1 MDAQT
6 ILFDLYHRKFPASN
20 LPKSLIIKIA
30 TMIPRQWGR
39 TACLNSATQTQLVRR
54 LSTFTAGG
62 SIIRPRIEHLR
73 RARHS
78 VTSRAFSQTGQLHK
92 RLEHLRTQSTLQNV
106 QTNRQQI
113 LHPSNTLL
121 QSRFPTKTV
130 IALVLV
136 GGLAYYLVDIVD
148 PSWTDDVYAA
158 FSSGDDS
165 SSLTT
170 PLHFYRNRTE
180 VQHTLDYHIPDAS
193 APLKDPTVAKFLS
206 DQFEKLCFGW
216 MMTEDDARKGVEG
229 MEDIQMPIT
238 HGCRFRSNEPCE
250 DFFALGTSPGPG
262 EKPWNYWTVLDGHA
276 GRHTAFYLQW
286 SLIPM
291 VSSALCAL
299 PRTASSPEIENTIK
313 NAFLSTDRTIMD
325 RAKTAANWY
334 PAANAAAI
342 AALTPAFSGSC
353 ALLAAFDASTC
364 TLRVACTGDSRAVL
378 GRWDPSTSSYT
389 AIPLSVDQTGF
400 NAAEVER
407 LTREHP
413 DEPSIIDPKTG
424 RLMGIAVTRAF
435 GDHRWKWDNDLVKA
449 CQHKF
454 WGTAPRPG
462 SKTPPYMTAE
472 PEITETQIVRCEPDD
487 YKYPSTDATKG
498 KSDFLILA
506 SDGLWD
512 RISSDHAVE
521 CVQRYLEARARG
533 KGSVLSDP
541 HLKVNPPN
549 FSSVSALSAQ
559 NPFSPFLPTGAAQ
572 QSGGGTLEPGV
583 MCDPEQGQDVEW
595 KATPEYFAIED
606 ENAAVCLA
614 RNAMGGTRRALFL
627 GILAGPE
634 PLSRNAVDDT
644 TIMVVF
650 FDGLGVGDMGAAGK
664 GAGEVGEKKK
674 RWWWP
679 L

>member
-1 MDAQT
+1 
-6 ILFDLYHRKFPASN
+6 
-20 LPKSLIIKIA
+20 
-30 TMIPRQWGR
+30 MISRQWGR
-39 TACLNSATQTQLVRR
+39 TARSSLATPSQLAKR
-54 LSTFTAGG
+54 LSPSTAGS
-62 SIIRPRIEHLR
+62 SIFRPRTEHLR
-73 RARHS
+73 RVQHNAI
-78 VTSRAFSQTGQLHK
+78 TSRAFPQTRQVHE
-92 RLEHLRTQSTLQNV
+92 RLQHLRKQDSLLVSRKNGHQIPSPST
-106 QTNRQQI
+106 
-113 LHPSNTLL
+113 TLL
-121 QSRFPTKTV
+121 HSGFPTKTV
-130 IALVLV
+130 IALVLI
-136 GGLAYYLVDIVD
+136 GGLAYYLIDIVE

-165 SSLTT
+165 SVLTT

-180 VQHTLDYHIPDAS
+180 LQHTLDFHIPDPT
-193 APLKDPTVAKFLS
+193 APLKDPNIAKFFS
-206 DQFEKLCFGW
+206 EQFEKLCFGW

-229 MEDIQMPIT
+229 MENVHMPIT

-262 EKPWNYWTVLDGHA
+262 EKMWNYWTVLDGHA

-291 VSSALCAL
+291 VSSALCTL
-299 PRTASSPEIENTIK
+299 PRSASSPEIENSIK
-313 NAFLSTDRTIMD
+313 NAFLALDKSIMD
-325 RAKTAANWY
+325 RGKTAANWY
-334 PAANAAAI
+334 PAASAAAI

-353 ALLAAFDASTC
+353 ALLAAFDASTS

-378 GRWDPSTSSYT
+378 GRWDPATSSYK
-389 AIPLSVDQTGF
+389 AIPLSEDQTGF
-400 NAAEVER
+400 NAAEVAR
-407 LTREHP
+407 LSQDHP

-424 RLMGIAVTRAF
+424 RLLGIAVTRAF

-472 PEITETQIVRCEPDD
+472 PEITETKIVRCEPDD
-487 YKYPSTDATKG
+487 YSSSNTSSSAG
-498 KSDFLILA
+498 KSDFLIMA

-512 RISSDHAVE
+512 RISSEHAVA
-521 CVQRYLEARARG
+521 CVQRYLESRSRG
-533 KGSVLSDP
+533 KGSVKADP
-541 HLKVNPPN
+541 ELLANPPD
-549 FSSVSALSAQ
+549 FSSISSSLAQ
-559 NPFSPFLPTGAAQ
+559 KSSPFSSLPMQSTGGAAGKA
-572 QSGGGTLEPGV
+572 SLEPGIT
-583 MCDPEQGQDVEW
+583 CDPEAGEEVNW

-627 GILAGPE
+627 GILAAPE

-644 TIMVVF
+644 TVMVVF
-650 FDGLGVGDMGAAGK
+650 FDRLGEEKEKDKARNTRGVGEES
-664 GAGEVGEKKK
+664 GEGKKK
-674 RWWWP
+674 KWWWP

>member
-1 MDAQT
+1 
-6 ILFDLYHRKFPASN
+6 
-20 LPKSLIIKIA
+20 
-30 TMIPRQWGR
+30 
-39 TACLNSATQTQLVRR
+39 
-54 LSTFTAGG
+54 
-62 SIIRPRIEHLR
+62 
-73 RARHS
+73 
-78 VTSRAFSQTGQLHK
+78 
-92 RLEHLRTQSTLQNV
+92 
-106 QTNRQQI
+106 
-113 LHPSNTLL
+113 
-121 QSRFPTKTV
+121 
-130 IALVLV
+130 
-136 GGLAYYLVDIVD
+136 
-148 PSWTDDVYAA
+148 
-158 FSSGDDS
+158 
-165 SSLTT
+165 
-170 PLHFYRNRTE
+170 
-180 VQHTLDYHIPDAS
+180 
-193 APLKDPTVAKFLS
+193 
-206 DQFEKLCFGW
+206 
-216 MMTEDDARKGVEG
+216 
-229 MEDIQMPIT
+229 MPIT

-313 NAFLSTDRTIMD
+313 NAFLSTDRSIMD

-353 ALLAAFDASTC
+353 ALLAAFDASTS

-424 RLMGIAVTRAF
+424 RLMGIAITRAF

-472 PEITETQIVRCEPDD
+472 PEITETQVVRCEPDD
-487 YKYPSTDATKG
+487 YKSSSSTHDTKG

-533 KGSVLSDP
+533 KGS
-541 HLKVNPPN
+541 
-549 FSSVSALSAQ
+549 Q
-559 NPFSPFLPTGAAQ
+559 QQ
-572 QSGGGTLEPGV
+572 QSGGRVLEPGV
-583 MCDPEQGQDVEW
+583 TCDPDQGQDVEW

-650 FDGLGVGDMGAAGK
+650 FDRLGDGNGAAGTS
-664 GAGEVGEKKK
+664 AGEAGETKKK